1 MKEEELTDVEIL
13 IVEDNPHDLEL
24 TLRALRKHNIT
35 NKILTLSDGAEALDY
50 FFSDGK
56 FSGRDINRKPR
67 VIFLDL
73 KLPKVD
79 GLEVLEKLR
88 ANEATKTIPV
98 VMLTSSTEEKDR
110 LQSYKLGVNSFLVKP
125 IAFDEFIKAVSQAG
139 FYWLALNRP
148 PEDGE
153 RR

>member
-1 MKEEELTDVEIL
+1 MKKEELDDVEIL

-24 TLRALRKHNIT
+24 TLRALRHHHIT
-35 NKILTLSDGAEALDY
+35 NKILALSDGAEALDY
-50 FFSDGK
+50 LFSDGK
-56 FSGRDINRKPR
+56 FSGRDITRKPR

-79 GLEVLEKLR
+79 GLEVLEKLK
-88 ANEATKTIPV
+88 AHASTKTIPV

-110 LQSYKLGVNSFLVKP
+110 LQSYQLGVNSFLVKP
-125 IAFDEFIKAVSQAG
+125 IAFDEFVKAVSKAG

-148 PEDGE
+148 PDGGQE
-153 RR
+153 E

>member
-35 NKILTLSDGAEALDY
+35 NKILSLSDGAEALDY
-50 FFSDGK
+50 LFSNGK
-56 FSGRDINRKPR
+56 FSGRDVNRKPR

-79 GLEVLEKLR
+79 GLDVLEKLR

-125 IAFDEFIKAVSQAG
+125 IAFDEFIKAISEAG

-148 PEDGE
+148 PENGE